1 MVCKFN
7 LLDNIH
13 ADNEVVEERVR
24 LQAQIDAS
32 EHVKLQLDHM
42 HKLLS
47 YVLRLP
53 SNEHKLWKAKFPQW

>member
-1 MVCKFN
+1 V
-7 LLDNIH
+7 
-13 ADNEVVEERVR
+13 AEERVR

-47 YVLRLP
+47 NVLRLP
-53 SNEHKLWKAKFPQW
+53 NTSTSFGRPSFHSGQNKCTFERRAAIPM